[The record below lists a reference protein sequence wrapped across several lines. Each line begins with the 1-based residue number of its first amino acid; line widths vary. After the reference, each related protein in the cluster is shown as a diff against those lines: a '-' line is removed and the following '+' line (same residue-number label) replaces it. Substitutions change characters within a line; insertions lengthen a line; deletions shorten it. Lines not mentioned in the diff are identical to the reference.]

1 MKRMLS
7 KMLCVL
13 SLCAMLFSMVT
24 VVGAAEKVEVMPR
37 FVGIDSQA
45 VQLQINENGRAQCW
59 CLVYADTGYSVE
71 VTMELERDGTVIKT
85 WTGSGSTVE
94 LLKYYYVTKNHDYQL
109 IITSRVKTLE
119 GSYLLSYTLESHIE
133 SY

>member
-1 MKRMLS
+1 MKERL
-7 KMLCVL
+7 KKVLCVVSACVMLL
-13 SLCAMLFSMVT
+13 STLSVA
-24 VVGAAEKVEVMPR
+24 GATERVEVMPR

-45 VQLQINENGRAQCW
+45 VQLQIDENGRATCW
-59 CLVYADTGYSVE
+59 CLILATSGYSLD

-85 WTGSGSTVE
+85 WTGSGSSVE

-119 GSYLLSYTLESHIE
+119 GSYLLSYTLESYIE

>member
-1 MKRMLS
+1 MKKILMKTLCLIS
-7 KMLCVL
+7 LCV
-13 SLCAMLFSMVT
+13 MMFSMVT
-24 VVGAAEKVEVMPR
+24 VSVAAEKVEIMPR

-45 VQLQINENGRAQCW
+45 VQLQIDENGRAACW

-85 WTGSGSTVE
+85 WTGSGSRVE
-94 LLKYYYVTKNHDYQL
+94 LSKSYYVTRNHDYQV

-119 GSYLLSYTLESHIE
+119 GSYLLSYTTESLVE